1 MEGGASKVAK
11 HSASEEARGHGEQ
24 EVSPE
29 EAKQHRE
36 AAGSLEE
43 LQEAAKEFD
52 DAETG
57 KRLAGKFCSRTEV
70 RRRGERDGEGAEE
83 AGGGAARVGGAE
95 EEVHDGQ
102 GGNSNDNI

>member
-1 MEGGASKVAK
+1 MIVFNITMEGGAGKVAK

-29 EAKQHRE
+29 EAEQDRE

-43 LQEAAKEFD
+43 LQEEAKEFD

-57 KRLAGKFCSRTEV
+57 QRLAGEFGSRSEV

-83 AGGGAARVGGAE
+83 VGR
-95 EEVHDGQ
+95 
-102 GGNSNDNI
+102 

>member
-1 MEGGASKVAK
+1 MLSLLSLLSLLLSLLSLVLVFTEGGAGQVAK

-29 EAKQHRE
+29 EAKQHGE

-57 KRLAGKFCSRTEV
+57 QRLEGKFGSWSEV
-70 RRRGERDGEGAEE
+70 RRRGEGDGEGAEE
-83 AGGGAARVGGAE
+83 VGR
-95 EEVHDGQ
+95 
-102 GGNSNDNI
+102 

>member
-1 MEGGASKVAK
+1 MEGGACQVAK

-29 EAKQHRE
+29 EAKQHGE
-36 AAGSLEE
+36 AARSLEE

-57 KRLAGKFCSRTEV
+57 QRLAGKFSSRSEV

-83 AGGGAARVGGAE
+83 VGR
-95 EEVHDGQ
+95 
-102 GGNSNDNI
+102 